1 MAIMTGR
8 NLLESIIESTGVEIN
23 GLIFGTLSARLQ
35 QMIDNNT
42 YSKLAA
48 GIAMSGFSTQI
59 NTATD
64 INGLNDAVGI
74 NAGLIRGA
82 GEGTVDQIEFPPIDG
97 GTFTPINIDTGTPQ
111 TPVVFDAGIGSLD
124 FMDDAAILT
133 HVVINNF
140 TSDDRITISNA
151 QITSYSFANEGTD
164 VDITFNFND
173 SGLMNHITLTGVV
186 SSSILVFDKETF
198 DAALGFDAFA

>member
-74 NAGLIRGA
+74 NAGLIRAA
-82 GEGTVDQIEFPPIDG
+82 GEGAVDQIEFPPIDG
-97 GTFTPINIDTGTPQ
+97 VTFTPINIDTGTIE

-124 FMDDAAILT
+124 FMDDATILT

-186 SSSILVFDKETF
+186 SSSILVSDKETF

>member
-1 MAIMTGR
+1 MAIMTGA

-23 GLIFGTLSARLQ
+23 GLIFGTLSAKLN

-74 NAGLIRGA
+74 NAGLIGAA
-82 GEGTVDQIEFPPIDG
+82 GEDTVGQIEFPPIGG
-97 GTFTPINIDTGTPQ
+97 GTFTSINIDTGTLE

-151 QITSYSFANEGTD
+151 QPTSYSFENDCTD
-164 VDITFNFND
+164 VEIAFNNN
-173 SGLMNHITLTGVV
+173 GLIDHITLTGVV
-186 SSSILVFDKETF
+186 SSSSLVYDKATF